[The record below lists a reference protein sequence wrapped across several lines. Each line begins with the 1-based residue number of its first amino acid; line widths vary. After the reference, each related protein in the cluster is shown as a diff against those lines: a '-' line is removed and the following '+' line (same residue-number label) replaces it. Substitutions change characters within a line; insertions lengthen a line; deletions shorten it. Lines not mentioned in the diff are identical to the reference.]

1 MGRVDHL
8 LLCRSST
15 RACFGLG
22 LPGSR
27 QAIHLLIVVFVRGLR
42 KTIAPGSRAARGPW
56 PLEEC
61 GVNSISNAPRSDRMP
76 ITCKSTIRGRSRE
89 EGDWLG
95 ITACWD
101 LTTMERGLPTLI
113 FGPKSFSCWWNWSN
127 YKSVVWRGL
136 GTLVQGHLGPRGVV

>member
-1 MGRVDHL
+1 MV
-8 LLCRSST
+8 
-15 RACFGLG
+15 
-22 LPGSR
+22 
-27 QAIHLLIVVFVRGLR
+27 
-42 KTIAPGSRAARGPW
+42 PW

-113 FGPKSFSCWWNWSN
+113 FSWKSFSAKHSCCWMELVRLQIRGMAWTWNVGAGASGTQESSVRARARVVARVATSPVCGGQITWLPTSGASLVGPVGL
-127 YKSVVWRGL
+127 KS
-136 GTLVQGHLGPRGVV
+136 